1 MPSPAIGISSEL
13 QYEVNEFFSQAS
25 NKQLQNRDA
34 VLSKQSSVLL
44 GKLQL
49 TKMSPISLAERELID
64 SLIAKIT
71 TASQSLAWEEL
82 PKPEFLTLAL
92 KNLAEVTAALQL
104 VLENFLPD
112 ILDVM
117 KELIAINGK
126 QQLQKMREALFNF
139 TNQVLAAQA
148 QFSETA
154 AANQKQKEADWV
166 QAGFQLGGAVINIA
180 SSSYGVGMSK
190 SVIKSSRD
198 QLNQLKICQA
208 QKLKAKTD
216 IKQFQEQ
223 LEDVKKQRLAD
234 PTGTKKN
241 AIDQEE
247 NKILDGLT
255 LAKESLKN
263 ATLKEKKIFHRL
275 EHLNKKSSLIQ
286 SASQL
291 IGAFSGVANAA
302 GGFGSAQLKAD
313 SSKASL
319 DSQKDE
325 FFKNLSQNFSQDAI
339 DRYRAIK
346 DAIDS
351 ALQAVRTIMQAIDSS
366 ISKSV

>member
-1 MPSPAIGISSEL
+1 
-13 QYEVNEFFSQAS
+13 
-25 NKQLQNRDA
+25 
-34 VLSKQSSVLL
+34 
-44 GKLQL
+44 
-49 TKMSPISLAERELID
+49 
-64 SLIAKIT
+64 
-71 TASQSLAWEEL
+71 
-82 PKPEFLTLAL
+82 
-92 KNLAEVTAALQL
+92 
-104 VLENFLPD
+104 
-112 ILDVM
+112 
-117 KELIAINGK
+117 
-126 QQLQKMREALFNF
+126 
-139 TNQVLAAQA
+139 
-148 QFSETA
+148 
-154 AANQKQKEADWV
+154 
-166 QAGFQLGGAVINIA
+166 
-180 SSSYGVGMSK
+180 MSK

-198 QLNQLKICQA
+198 HLNQLKTCQA

-216 IKQFQEQ
+216 IKQLQEQ
-223 LEDVKKQRLAD
+223 LETIKEQRLAD

-241 AIDQEE
+241 DIDKEE
-247 NKILDGLT
+247 ETILDGLT
-255 LAKESLKN
+255 LAKKSLKE
-263 ATLKEKKIFHRL
+263 ATLLEKETFHKL

-302 GGFGSAQLKAD
+302 GGFVSAQLKAE

-319 DSQKDE
+319 ESQKDE